1 MQSTT
6 VCNAATLLF
15 IKRKGKVGQY
25 LKDTGHWECSQ
36 MQLPLSPND
45 TTLSTP
51 TEGVLLAFTDRRQ
64 HQLGGAEHQNF
75 DFDSCTEW
83 KWK

>member
-1 MQSTT
+1 
-6 VCNAATLLF
+6 
-15 IKRKGKVGQY
+15 
-25 LKDTGHWECSQ
+25 